1 MEAAALNPPPLG
13 RVLVECGLLTE
24 EQVTE
29 ALEEQQRSGRKLGE
43 ILVSSGVVS
52 GPAIANALAEQRG
65 TVIKTEYGFGTGLTS
80 RRRPAEPVAPP
91 PVEAPQPAPAPAP
104 EQPDRVAELE
114 ADVAAREARIAELQA
129 ELARRATKVETLHV
143 RISQLEQELA
153 AGPEPLPGE
162 TGEYVLVLPG
172 AAGYRLVAR
181 HGSVPPVG
189 SRVSVGGSVFAAVR
203 VGASPLRDGRPAVF
217 LDDEAS

>member
-43 ILVSSGVVS
+43 ILVSSGIVS

-65 TVIKTEYGFGTGLTS
+65 TVIKTEYGFGTGLA
-80 RRRPAEPVAPP
+80 RRRPAEAVAPP
-91 PVEAPQPAPAPAP
+91 PAEPPQPAPAPQ
-104 EQPDRVAELE
+104 QPDRVAELE
-114 ADVAAREARIAELQA
+114 SDVAAREARIAELQA
-129 ELARRATKVETLHV
+129 ELARRATKAETLHA

-153 AGPEPLPGE
+153 AGPEPLPGV

-172 AAGYRLVAR
+172 AVGYRLVVR

-189 SRVSVGGSVFAAVR
+189 SRVSVGGSVFAVGR

-217 LDDEAS
+217 LDQHSD

>member
-1 MEAAALNPPPLG
+1 MEAAALNPPPPLG

-24 EQVTE
+24 DQVTQ

-65 TVIKTEYGFGTGLTS
+65 TVIKTEYGFGTGLAS
-80 RRRPAEPVAPP
+80 RRRPVEAVPPPPLDAPP
-91 PVEAPQPAPAPAP
+91 PAPLPAP
-104 EQPDRVAELE
+104 EKPDRVAELE
-114 ADVAAREARIAELQA
+114 ADVVAREARIAELQA
-129 ELARRATKVETLHV
+129 ELARRATKAETLHA
-143 RISQLEQELA
+143 RISELEQELA
-153 AGPEPLPGE
+153 AGPEPVSAE
-162 TGEYVLVLPG
+162 AGEYVLVLPA

-181 HGSVPPVG
+181 HGSVPPLG
-189 SRVSVGGSVFAAVR
+189 SRISVRGSIFTTAR

-217 LDDEAS
+217 LD

>member
-43 ILVSSGVVS
+43 ILVSSGIVS

-65 TVIKTEYGFGTGLTS
+65 TVIKTEYGFGTGLGA
-80 RRRPAEPVAPP
+80 RRRPGEAVAPP
-91 PVEAPQPAPAPAP
+91 PAEPPQPAPAPQ
-104 EQPDRVAELE
+104 QPDRVAELE
-114 ADVAAREARIAELQA
+114 SDVAAREARIAELQA
-129 ELARRATKVETLHV
+129 ELARRATKAETLHA

-153 AGPEPLPGE
+153 AGPEPLPGA

-172 AAGYRLVAR
+172 AAGYRLVLR

-189 SRVSVGGSVFAAVR
+189 SRVSVGGSVFAVGR

-217 LDDEAS
+217 LDQHSD

>member
-65 TVIKTEYGFGTGLTS
+65 TVVKTEYGFGTGLAAK
-80 RRRPAEPVAPP
+80 RRPAEAVAPP
-91 PVEAPQPAPAPAP
+91 PVEAPQAPPAPK
-104 EQPDRVAELE
+104 QPDRVAELE
-114 ADVAAREARIAELQA
+114 ADVAAREARITELQA
-129 ELARRATKVETLHV
+129 ELARRATKAEALHA
-143 RISQLEQELA
+143 RISELEQELA
-153 AGPEPLPGE
+153 AGPEPLPGV

-172 AAGYRLVAR
+172 AAGYRLVVR

-189 SRVSVGGSVFAAVR
+189 SRVSVGGTVFAAVR

-217 LDDEAS
+217 LDHQDED

>member
-43 ILVSSGVVS
+43 ILVASGVVS

-65 TVIKTEYGFGTGLTS
+65 TAIKTEYGFGTGLAS
-80 RRRPAEPVAPP
+80 RRRPVEAAPPPP

-114 ADVAAREARIAELQA
+114 ADVAAREARISELQA
-129 ELARRATKVETLHV
+129 ELARRATKAETLHA
-143 RISQLEQELA
+143 RIAQLEQELT
-153 AGPEPLPGE
+153 AGPAPVQVA
-162 TGEYVLVLPG
+162 TGEYVLVLPE
-172 AAGYRLVAR
+172 AAGYRLVVR
-181 HGSVPPVG
+181 PGSVPPLG

-203 VGASPLRDGRPAVF
+203 LGASPLHDGRPAVF
-217 LDDEAS
+217 LD